1 MPVQLGQSIG
11 LSQFTPEVQQQMFER
26 GIKGI
31 DLTNGFPRREP
42 NPEYVEKIRTLEN
55 VYDMVQRGDLVPK
68 ENIRPVQSYPSY
80 QEPVVQNVPVI
91 AQNEPQIQNNSNE
104 SGDDLMKMLF
114 PESVV
119 AQPQAPVQQQVQQP
133 TPIKNEQPKINWEE
147 VVYEQQNMLRSE
159 AVKNGVAGE
168 EVMGWMEKLTPKDYV
183 DMYRMF
189 NSNRQNVPVQTQPKP
204 TNINWGNN
212 NQRQILPSIADLP
225 GSNVAVVQR
234 DNARPSHPFG
244 LNGNGY

>member
-31 DLTNGFPRREP
+31 DLTNGFPKREP

-68 ENIRPVQSYPSY
+68 DNVRYVQSQPTY
-80 QEPVVQNVPVI
+80 EPVVQNVPAVV
-91 AQNEPQIQNNSNE
+91 QNEVQAQSNSNG
-104 SGDDLMKMLF
+104 SSDDLMKMLF

-119 AQPQAPVQQQVQQP
+119 TQPQAQVQQQVQQP
-133 TPIKNEQPKINWEE
+133 TPVQNEQPKINWEE

-159 AVKNGVAGE
+159 AVKNGVRGE
-168 EVMGWMEKLTPKDYV
+168 DVMGWMEKLTPRDYV
-183 DMYRMF
+183 DMFRMF
-189 NSNRQNVPVQTQPKP
+189 NNQQSAPVQEQPKS
-204 TNINWGNN
+204 TGINWNNN
-212 NQRQILPSIADLP
+212 NQRQIVPSIADLP
-225 GSNVAVVQR
+225 GSNVATVQR
-234 DNARPSHPFG
+234 DNARPDHPFG
-244 LNGNGY
+244 LNVNGY